1 MTSVR
6 RLALV
11 DCNNFY
17 VSCEQAFNPALRKR
31 VVVVLSN
38 NDGCVVSRSAEA
50 KQAGIPMGVP
60 YFKVRQQ
67 LDYLGGAALS
77 SNYALYA
84 DMSHR
89 AMALMRNMAEHQEI
103 YSIDECFLD
112 FSGLPLDQAIVQA
125 TKIRQTLWQCL
136 SLPVCIGLGAT
147 KTQAKLANEMAK
159 TLKEPSGI
167 CNLSGSLSEPIS
179 SWRQR
184 QMESMPVGSVWG
196 IGRRTAHS
204 LEGFGIKTVGDL
216 LHASPQRL
224 RKHYSINLFRT
235 LAELNGEACI
245 GLEPVAQARQQIIA
259 SRSFGH
265 AVEAEADLGEALTT
279 FTTRAAERLRT
290 DGSLTSS
297 LQIYVRGSPFKEKTG
312 SPDDATTIQL
322 PSPTDDTRQLVEAAL
337 SGLKLIYQPGARY
350 KKAGVVLGGIVPAH
364 HYQPDLLTARYRNDS
379 VTLMRVMDQINN
391 RFGRDALRVATMGYR
406 KKADWHMSCSRRSR
420 RFTTALGE
428 LPVFSSLGMS

>member
-1 MTSVR
+1 MSIR

-50 KQAGIPMGVP
+50 KQAGIPMGIP

-67 LDYLGGAALS
+67 LAYLGGIALS

-89 AMALMRNMAEHQEI
+89 AMALMRDMAEHQEI

-112 FSGLPLDQAIVQA
+112 FSGLSLDQAITQA
-125 TKIRQTLWQCL
+125 VRIRQTLWQCL

-167 CNLSGSLSEPIS
+167 CNLSGSLGEPIPL
-179 SWRQR
+179 WRQQ
-184 QMESMPVGSVWG
+184 QMHRMAVGSVWG
-196 IGRRTAHS
+196 IGRRTATS
-204 LEGFGIKTVGDL
+204 LESMGIKTVGDL
-216 LHASPQRL
+216 LQASPRRL

-235 LAELNGEACI
+235 VAELNGEACI

-265 AVEAEADLGEALTT
+265 AVDNEIDLNEALST
-279 FTTRAAERLRT
+279 FTSRAAERLRA
-290 DGSLTSS
+290 DGSLASS
-297 LQIYVRGSPFKEKTG
+297 LQVYVLGNRFKEEAN
-312 SPDDATTIQL
+312 SPDDAITIHL
-322 PSPTDDTRQLVEAAL
+322 PGPTDDTRQLIAAAL
-337 SGLKLIYQPGARY
+337 SGLKQIYQPGCRY
-350 KKAGVVLGGIVPAH
+350 KKAGVVLGCIVPAH
-364 HYQPDLLTARYRNDS
+364 HYQPDLLTAGYRNDS
-379 VTLMRVMDQINN
+379 VTLMRVMDQIND
-391 RFGRDALRVATMGYR
+391 RFGRDALRVASMGHR

-420 RFTTALGE
+420 RFTTSLDE
-428 LPVFSSLGMS
+428 LPRFSSLGMS